1 MLNFLK
7 TIYKRFGFV
16 FRITASLALLGY
28 VISKLNLNF
37 LKEVFRESNLW
48 ILIVSFILINFS
60 IFISAIKWREILKN
74 TGTIVDLKYLLSLYY
89 KGGFLNNFFPSNI
102 GGDGYKF
109 ITLSKK
115 LEAKDKAFISVLSDR
130 LIGFVVLLCFC
141 FISSI
146 LFYREFP
153 QVITSFF
160 LSYKNILGLAL
171 LGVVLLSLVFFV
183 FKEKIVYIKKHLVE
197 LKKTVKWNIIWLSI
211 LFNFVTIFNNYLIS
225 RAYGLDINFFH
236 YLVFMPLILLLL
248 FLPIS
253 FNGVGI
259 REVSFVFFFG
269 LLGVSPEQA
278 FLLSFTPYLLSLITS
293 FIGGVLFLKR
303 KNY

>member
-16 FRITASLALLGY
+16 FRITASVALLGY
-28 VISKLNLNF
+28 VISKLDFKF
-37 LKEVFRESNLW
+37 LKEVFHESNLLL
-48 ILIVSFILINFS
+48 LIVSFLLINLS
-60 IFISAIKWREILKN
+60 IFISAIKWKEILKN
-74 TGTIVDLKYLLSLYY
+74 TGNIISLNYLLSLYY
-89 KGGFLNNFFPSNI
+89 KGSFLNNFFPSNI

-115 LEAKDKAFISVLSDR
+115 LGAKDKAFISVLSDR
-130 LIGFVVLLCFC
+130 LTGFVVLLCFC
-141 FISSI
+141 LSSSI

-160 LSYKNILGLAL
+160 VSYKNILGVAL
-171 LGVVLLSLVFFV
+171 LGIILVSLVFFI
-183 FKEKIVYIKKHLVE
+183 FKEKIVYIKKHLFE
-197 LKKTVKWNIIWLSI
+197 LKKTVKWNIIGMSI

-225 RAYGLDINFFH
+225 QAYGLEISFFH
-236 YLVFMPLILLLL
+236 YVIFMPLILLLL

-269 LLGVSPEQA
+269 LLGVSREQA
-278 FLLSFTPYLLSLITS
+278 FLLSFTPYILSLLTS
-293 FIGGVLFLKR
+293 FIGGLLLIRNDKV
-303 KNY
+303 